1 MKLNHP
7 QWRQDKRPVD
17 KQCTATNGPG
27 PLAAALNYVQLT
39 RVIFHYYDSILASH
53 NRAGVAGGHRW
64 PLSLYYT
71 VLTFFQATLTA
82 APMRGAVRDKIVNYN
97 PILWLLKLDRWKG
110 LMLTE
115 SVGAIS
121 LTFQIKWGYFT
132 METFKWW
139 LTFACSV
146 YVQLLLYTSFVTNFV
161 IYIVNYIYLL
171 TFISYKK

>member
-7 QWRQDKRPVD
+7 QWRQDKRPMD
-17 KQCTATNGPG
+17 KQCTATNSPG

-64 PLSLYYT
+64 PLYLYYP
-71 VLTFFQATLTA
+71 VPTFFQATLTA

-97 PILWLLKLDRWKG
+97 PILWLLRLDRWKG

-139 LTFACSV
+139 LTFCLLPLCSAAA
-146 YVQLLLYTSFVTNFV
+146 LYELYNT
-161 IYIVNYIYLL
+161 IY
-171 TFISYKK
+171 YKLWCLHC